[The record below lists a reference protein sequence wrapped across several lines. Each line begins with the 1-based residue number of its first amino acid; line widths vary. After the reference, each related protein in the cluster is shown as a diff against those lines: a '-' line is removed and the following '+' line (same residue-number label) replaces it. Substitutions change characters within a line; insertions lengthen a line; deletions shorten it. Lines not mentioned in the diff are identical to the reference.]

1 MRVKFVFFDY
11 GIFIGPKA
19 VKKPFVDEEKN
30 LNATSVLV
38 QWNDLPNKDVHGN
51 RRDWTLA
58 YIPERYIFTILSRH
72 QPDDVKEGTSI
83 FQWMRICKLTGMN
96 FFSVRHTFDVT
107 LKLCYIFCSLFTFF
121 MDVKIVNHCT
131 KNEVFH

>member
-1 MRVKFVFFDY
+1 MRVKFVFFGY
-11 GIFIGPKA
+11 GIFVGPKA

-58 YIPERYIFTILSRH
+58 YIPERDIFDDIIPTPSRRRKRRDINFPMDEDLQTDWYEFLFCKAYIRCNSETMLYFLFSIYIFY
-72 QPDDVKEGTSI
+72 G
-83 FQWMRICKLTGMN
+83 C
-96 FFSVRHTFDVT
+96 
-107 LKLCYIFCSLFTFF
+107 
-121 MDVKIVNHCT
+121 
-131 KNEVFH
+131 